1 MKEHVMNLTPAPMQE
16 IRTGNKTIELRL
28 NDEKRK
34 QISVGDTIKFINTE
48 DSNDTLRVKVV
59 DLFLFSSFA
68 ELYDNLP
75 LLNCGYNEDNINT
88 ASPDDMEM
96 YYSRESFNRFLIIS
110 LDVLICR
117 YSPLLRAFPAL
128 FISEEPHKSFYY
140 PSCFHSQK

>member
-1 MKEHVMNLTPAPMQE
+1 MSSSPMPRRIILRRRGKAKGEEALKNCNLKGE
-16 IRTGNKTIELRL
+16 FLNERTRHEFNSCTDAGIELRL

-96 YYSRESFNRFLIIS
+96 YYSREKQNKYGVVGIEIS
-110 LDVLICR
+110 LL
-117 YSPLLRAFPAL
+117 
-128 FISEEPHKSFYY
+128 
-140 PSCFHSQK
+140 